1 MSVVTG
7 RNHEGHIWKERRSLT
22 ILLKECATAIPDAA
36 LYGDSNL
43 DISGLEYN
51 SQLIKPGY
59 LFVAIRGFKHDGNQ
73 YIPDALARGAVAVV
87 TESRQDIPTPQII
100 VRDARS
106 ALADLAAGFYHYQSN
121 DIKLCCVTGT
131 NGKTTTCFLT
141 RNILS
146 ARNKSTGLITSLV
159 YDTGT
164 DKIPADRT
172 TPESLDIYRLLHL
185 MKRNYCV
192 NAVIEVSSHA
202 LVLHRVKN
210 LNVQVAVY
218 TSFSRDH
225 LDFHR
230 DMEDYLDAKAKLLD
244 MVADPAKWAIINY
257 DSPEFRGLLKRVQ
270 CGHMTYSLD
279 DHAADIHLENYRLD
293 PNGSTFDLCTP
304 MGQRNIRFKLPGR
317 YNLYN
322 ALAASG
328 AALASGI
335 DIDTVVTGLEN
346 STVIPGRLERV
357 ESSAPF
363 TVFIDFAHTPDG
375 LKRTIEAVREFTRG
389 RILTLFG
396 CGGDRDR
403 GKRPLMGE
411 MVTSLSD
418 FALLTSD
425 NPRTEEPLKIIEDV
439 KAGLK
444 PGIPVEII
452 PDRCQAIAAI
462 LKMAREHDV
471 VILAGKGAEEYQEI
485 QGVKHPFRDIL
496 VAQEE
501 LHKLGY

>member
-1 MSVVTG
+1 MPDG
-7 RNHEGHIWKERRSLT
+7 PRRNHESHVRKERRSLT
-22 ILLKECATAIPDAA
+22 ILLKECAAAIPDAV
-36 LYGDSNL
+36 LYGDTTF

-51 SQLIKPGY
+51 SRLIKPGY
-59 LFVAIRGFKHDGNQ
+59 LFVAIKGFKQDGNQ
-73 YIPDALARGAVAVV
+73 YIADALAHGAVAVV
-87 TESRQDIPTPQII
+87 TETRQDNPVPQII
-100 VRDARS
+100 VRDARA
-106 ALADLAAGFYHYQSN
+106 ALADLAAGFYHYQPG

-141 RNILS
+141 RNIMA

-159 YDTGT
+159 YDTGSE
-164 DKIPADRT
+164 KIPADRT

-185 MKRNYCV
+185 MKKNFCV

-230 DMEDYLDAKAKLLD
+230 DMEDYLEAKAKLLD
-244 MVADPAKWAIINY
+244 MVADPSKWAVINY
-257 DSPEFRGLLKRVQ
+257 DCPEFRGLLKRVQ
-270 CGHMTYSLD
+270 CGYMTYSLD
-279 DHAADIHLENYRLD
+279 DRAADIHLENYHLD
-293 PNGSTFDLCTP
+293 PSGSTFDLCTP
-304 MGQRNIRFKLPGR
+304 MGKRSVKFKLPGR

-322 ALAASG
+322 ALAAAG

-335 DIDTVVTGLEN
+335 DIDTVVTGLEK

-363 TVFIDFAHTPDG
+363 TVFVDFAHTPDG

-425 NPRTEEPLKIIEDV
+425 NPRTEDPLKIIEDV

-444 PGIPVEII
+444 PGVPVEVI
-452 PDRCQAIAAI
+452 PDRRQAIAAVF
-462 LKMAREHDV
+462 KKAREHDV

-485 QGVKHPFRDIL
+485 QGVKHPFRDMV

>member
-1 MSVVTG
+1 M
-7 RNHEGHIWKERRSLT
+7 
-22 ILLKECATAIPDAA
+22 
-36 LYGDSNL
+36 
-43 DISGLEYN
+43 
-51 SQLIKPGY
+51 
-59 LFVAIRGFKHDGNQ
+59 AIRGFKHDGNQ
-73 YIPDALARGAVAVV
+73 YIPDALAHGAAAIV
-87 TESRQDIPTPQII
+87 TENKQDLSVPQII
-100 VRDARS
+100 VRDARA
-106 ALADLAAGFYHYQSN
+106 ALADLAAGFYHYRGN
-121 DIKLCCVTGT
+121 DIKICCVTGT

-141 RNILS
+141 RNIMA

-159 YDTGT
+159 YDTGRE
-164 DKIPADRT
+164 KIPADRT
-172 TPESLDIYRLLHL
+172 TPESLDIYRLLYL
-185 MKRNYCV
+185 MKKNYCV

-202 LVLHRVKN
+202 LVLQRVKN

-230 DMEDYLDAKAKLLD
+230 DMDDYLNAKAKLLE
-244 MVADPAKWAIINY
+244 MVADQNKWAIINY
-257 DSPEFRGLLKRVQ
+257 DCPEFRGLLKRIQ
-270 CGHMTYSLD
+270 CGYMTYSLD
-279 DHAADIHLENYRLD
+279 DRAADIHLENYQLD
-293 PNGSTFDLCTP
+293 PDGSRFDICTP
-304 MGQRNIRFKLPGR
+304 MGTRSVNFKLPGR

-322 ALAASG
+322 ALAATG

-335 DIDTVVTGLEN
+335 DIDTVVTGLES

-357 ESSAPF
+357 ESAAPF
-363 TVFIDFAHTPDG
+363 TVFVDFAHTPDG

-403 GKRPLMGE
+403 GKRPLMGG

-425 NPRTEEPLKIIEDV
+425 NPRTEDPLKIIEDV
-439 KAGLK
+439 KVGLK

-452 PDRCQAIAAI
+452 ADRRQAIAAI

-471 VILAGKGAEEYQEI
+471 IILAGKGAEEYQEI
-485 QGVKHPFRDIL
+485 QGVKHPFRDLL

-501 LHKLGY
+501 LHKLGF